1 MRGREN
7 QEFIMMT
14 LARRSLAAHLLH
26 VALCITLWLASPA
39 TRAAEEGSR
48 GEIVYVPIY
57 SSVFYQ
63 DGKKT
68 LELAATLS
76 VHNVDLQN
84 PITVEKVDYY
94 NTKGELIRKHLDKAV
109 VLKPLETKNFVI
121 EKEDTTGGT
130 GANFL
135 VQWQSPGG
143 TVNSPII
150 EALMI
155 SAGSGQGISFT
166 TAGRV
171 IKKLDA
177 GVK

>member
-1 MRGREN
+1 
-7 QEFIMMT
+7 MMK
-14 LARRSLAAHLLH
+14 LASPSVAAHLIRT
-26 VALCITLWLASPA
+26 ALLVVFLLASPA
-39 TRAAEEGSR
+39 LRAAEEGSR
-48 GEIVYVPIY
+48 GEIIYVPIY

-63 DGKKT
+63 DGKRT

-76 VHNVDLQN
+76 IHNVDLQN
-84 PITVEKVDYY
+84 SITVEKVDYY
-94 NTKGELIRKHLDKAV
+94 NTKGELIRKHLDKPV

-121 EKEDTTGGT
+121 AKEDTTGGT

-135 VQWQSPGG
+135 VEWQSPDQP
-143 TVNSPII
+143 VNSPIV

-177 GVK
+177 GAK

>member
-1 MRGREN
+1 
-7 QEFIMMT
+7 MMK
-14 LARRSLAAHLLH
+14 LASRSFAAHLVRASLFA
-26 VALCITLWLASPA
+26 VLLLASPA
-39 TRAAEEGSR
+39 SRAAEEGSR

-63 DGKKT
+63 DGKRT

-76 VHNVDLQN
+76 VHNIDLQN

-135 VQWQSPGG
+135 VQWQSPGVA
-143 TVNSPII
+143 VNSPII

-166 TAGRV
+166 TVGRV
-171 IKKLDA
+171 IKKLDTGA
-177 GVK
+177 K

>member
-1 MRGREN
+1 MK
-7 QEFIMMT
+7 
-14 LARRSLAAHLLH
+14 LASSPLAAHLLRA
-26 VALCITLWLASPA
+26 ALLAILLLAGSSV
-39 TRAAEEGSR
+39 RAAEEGSR
-48 GEIVYVPIY
+48 GELIYVPIY

-63 DGKKT
+63 DGKRT

-76 VHNVDLQN
+76 IHNIDLQN
-84 PITVEKVDYY
+84 SITVEKVDYY
-94 NTKGELIRKHLDKAV
+94 NTKGELIRKHLDKAL

-121 EKEDTTGGT
+121 DKEDTTGGT

-135 VQWQSPGG
+135 VQWQSPGQP
-143 TVNSPII
+143 VNSPIV

-171 IKKLDA
+171 IEKLNTGA
-177 GVK
+177 K